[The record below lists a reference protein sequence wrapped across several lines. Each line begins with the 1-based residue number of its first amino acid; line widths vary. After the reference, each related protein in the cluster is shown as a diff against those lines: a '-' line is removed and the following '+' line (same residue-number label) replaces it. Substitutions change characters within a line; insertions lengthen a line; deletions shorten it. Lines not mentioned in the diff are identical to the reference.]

1 MKIRTIL
8 IAAMLAVS
16 GLTQAQIS
24 EDSFKKAVDYV
35 NCKTV
40 EFSLKNKADILKQYH
55 ILKQYQ
61 QSCSCKDGAANT
73 EIGNFLARV
82 GGYDA
87 TIALA
92 NEIES
97 LKTSYSKGRKTN
109 EDAILFLTETAFKD
123 KTKYQKLFKFADKR
137 NSDATFATFKSDLKK
152 ELLPILST
160 IVESSNT
167 NGQSPASEAKETKQ
181 TLDERVNVLE
191 QRHEPKIEDKGW
203 FDGFTFQIDVFS
215 IILSILLMFLILKIV
230 YGGSDGGS
238 DVSENI
244 KSYVRSKIN
253 DAQFKSS
260 GHSGSGASSFEINK
274 LKDEIE
280 KLRGEVRQLSSKIE
294 SSKIPLEIV
303 QPKYEQQSW
312 QDTKQP
318 EVKSE
323 TFFLSTPNSDGS
335 FNDSSVSPAYK
346 EGASIY
352 KFTKVG
358 NNRAKFQIDER
369 EASVKLA
376 LTYPDKSIDPV
387 CDAVNAFNPK
397 AKRITTVDVGEAELL
412 NDKWIVN
419 KSQKAKIRYE
429 S

>member
-1 MKIRTIL
+1 MKIKTIL

-16 GLTQAQIS
+16 GLTQAQVS
-24 EDSFKKAVDYV
+24 EDAFKKAVDYV

-40 EFSLKNKADILKQYH
+40 EFSLKSKSEILQ
-55 ILKQYQ
+55 QYQ
-61 QSCSCKDGAANT
+61 QSCSCKDGAGNT
-73 EIGNFLARV
+73 EIGNFLAGV

-92 NEIES
+92 NEIEL
-97 LKTSYSKGRKTN
+97 LKKEFNKSWKADDEVK
-109 EDAILFLTETAFKD
+109 FLTETIFAD
-123 KTKYQKLFKFADKR
+123 KTKFQKLYWFADKR
-137 NSDATFATFKSDLKK
+137 KSDAGFATFKSDLKK
-152 ELLPILST
+152 DLPAILAT
-160 IVESSNT
+160 QTEASNISQP
-167 NGQSPASEAKETKQ
+167 NADSQDQIKQ
-181 TLDERVNVLE
+181 PTLEERVTALE
-191 QRHEPKIEDKGW
+191 QSKTPPEEEKGW
-203 FDGFTFQIDVFS
+203 FSRNINIFV
-215 IILSILLMFLILKIV
+215 IISLILAILLAIIKVIQV
-230 YGGSDGGS
+230 VSGGSTGGEEVSDG
-238 DVSENI
+238 VR
-244 KSYVRSKIN
+244 KYVKDKIN
-253 DAQFKSS
+253 DAGFNRGNSNQ
-260 GHSGSGASSFEINK
+260 GVSSFTISNLEDKIK
-274 LKDEIE
+274 KLETELKDV
-280 KLRGEVRQLSSKIE
+280 KSKVD
-294 SSKIPLEIV
+294 SSKIPFEVV
-303 QPKYEQQSW
+303 QPRYEQQSW
-312 QDTKQP
+312 QETKQP

-335 FNDSSVSPAYK
+335 FNDSSVSPTYK

-352 KFTKVG
+352 RFTKVG
-358 NNRAKFQIDER
+358 NNRAKFQIDDR

>member
-1 MKIRTIL
+1 MKIKTIL
-8 IAAMLAVS
+8 IAAMLAVT
-16 GLTQAQIS
+16 GLTQAQVS
-24 EDSFKKAVDYV
+24 EDAFKKAVDYV

-40 EFSLKNKADILKQYH
+40 EFSLKGKSDILQ
-55 ILKQYQ
+55 QYQ
-61 QSCSCKDGAANT
+61 QRCSCNDGVGNT
-73 EIGNFLARV
+73 EIKNFLASV

-92 NEIES
+92 NEIEL
-97 LKTSYSKGRKTN
+97 LKKEFNKSWKAEEEVK
-109 EDAILFLTETAFKD
+109 FLTETIFGD
-123 KTKYQKLFKFADKR
+123 KTKYQKLYLFSDKR
-137 NSDATFATFKSDLKK
+137 KNDAGFPNFKSDLKK
-152 ELLPILST
+152 DLPAILAT
-160 IVESSNT
+160 QEQASNT
-167 NGQSPASEAKETKQ
+167 SQ
-181 TLDERVNVLE
+181 TNSNPPDEVKPPTLEERVSALE
-191 QRHEPKIEDKGW
+191 HRPEPKVEDKGW

-215 IILSILLMFLILKIV
+215 IILSVIIMFLILKIA
-230 YGGSDGGS
+230 YGNSDGGS
-238 DVSENI
+238 DVSESI

-253 DAQFKSS
+253 DAQFKS
-260 GHSGSGASSFEINK
+260 GGNSGASSFEVNK

-280 KLRGEVRQLSSKIE
+280 KLRGEVKQLSHKIE

-303 QPKYEQQSW
+303 QPRYEQQSG

-335 FNDSSVSPAYK
+335 FNDSSVSPTYK

-352 KFTKVG
+352 RFTKVG
-358 NNRAKFQIDER
+358 NNRAKFQIDDR

>member
-8 IAAMLAVS
+8 IAVMLAVS
-16 GLTQAQIS
+16 GLTQGQVS
-24 EDSFKKAVDYV
+24 EDAFKKAVDYV
-35 NCKTV
+35 NCKAV
-40 EFSLKNKADILKQYH
+40 EFSLKGKSDILQ
-55 ILKQYQ
+55 QYQ
-61 QSCSCKDGAANT
+61 QSCSCNYGAGNT
-73 EIGNFLARV
+73 EIEKFLSNV
-82 GGYDA
+82 GGYGA
-87 TIALA
+87 TIELA
-92 NEIES
+92 KEIEL
-97 LKTSYSKGRKTN
+97 LKKEFNKNWKT
-109 EDAILFLTETAFKD
+109 EEEVKFLTETIFAD
-123 KTKYQKLFKFADKR
+123 KNKYKKMYLFADKR
-137 NSDATFATFKSDLKK
+137 KNDAGFATFKSDLKK
-152 ELLPILST
+152 DLST
-160 IVESSNT
+160 MISTQTEVSN
-167 NGQSPASEAKETKQ
+167 NSQPNSNSQDQVKPP
-181 TLDERVNVLE
+181 TLEERVSALE
-191 QRHEPKIEDKGW
+191 QRPEPKVEDKGW

-215 IILSILLMFLILKIV
+215 IILSIIIMFLILKIV

-238 DVSENI
+238 DVSESI
-244 KSYVRSKIN
+244 KGYVQKKIN
-253 DAQFKSS
+253 DAIFDRGNSNQ
-260 GHSGSGASSFEINK
+260 GASSFEVNK
-274 LKDEIE
+274 MKDEIE
-280 KLRGEVRQLSSKIE
+280 KLRGEVKQLNYKIE
-294 SSKIPLEIV
+294 SSRIPLEIV
-303 QPKYEQQSW
+303 QPKYEQQSR
-312 QDTKQP
+312 QDIKQP

-335 FNDSSVSPAYK
+335 FNESSVSATYK

-397 AKRITTVDVGEAELL
+397 AKKITTVDVGEAELL

>member
-1 MKIRTIL
+1 MKIKIIL
-8 IAAMLAVS
+8 FTAMFAVS
-16 GLTQAQIS
+16 GLTQAQVS
-24 EDSFKKAVDYV
+24 EDAFKKAVDYV

-40 EFSLKNKADILKQYH
+40 EFSLKNKSDILQ
-55 ILKQYQ
+55 QYQ
-61 QSCSCKDGAANT
+61 KSCSCNDGAGNT
-73 EIGNFLARV
+73 EISNFLTSV

-92 NEIES
+92 SEIEL
-97 LKTSYSKGRKTN
+97 LKKAFNKSWKE
-109 EDAILFLTETAFKD
+109 EDELKFLTETIFAD
-123 KTKYQKLFKFADKR
+123 KTKYQKLYLFSDKR
-137 NSDATFATFKSDLKK
+137 KSDTEFAIFKSDLKK
-152 ELLPILST
+152 DLPAILAT
-160 IVESSNT
+160 QEQASNT
-167 NGQSPASEAKETKQ
+167 SQ
-181 TLDERVNVLE
+181 TNSNPPDEVKPTTLEERVKELE
-191 QRHEPKIEDKGW
+191 QSKTLPEEESWFTRNISIFVIISLILAGLLSIIKVIQVVNGGSTGGEEVSDGVRKYVKDKIIDAGFNRGNSNQGVSSFTISNLEDK
-203 FDGFTFQIDVFS
+203 
-215 IILSILLMFLILKIV
+215 
-230 YGGSDGGS
+230 
-238 DVSENI
+238 I
-244 KSYVRSKIN
+244 KKL
-253 DAQFKSS
+253 
-260 GHSGSGASSFEINK
+260 ETE
-274 LKDEIE
+274 LKDV
-280 KLRGEVRQLSSKIE
+280 KAKVD
-294 SSKIPLEIV
+294 SSKIPFEVV
-303 QPKYEQQSW
+303 QPRYEQQAW

-318 EVKSE
+318 EVKTE

-335 FNDSSVSPAYK
+335 FNDSSVSPTYK